1 MTGGVYKN
9 LRKKAPLVTEC
20 LMSRWVKWLIVI
32 GAAALVFE
40 VVRRAREADLPF
52 DLDLLDEIDIEE
64 MS

>member
-1 MTGGVYKN
+1 
-9 LRKKAPLVTEC
+9 
-20 LMSRWVKWLIVI
+20 MSRWVKWLIVI